1 MKKFK
6 YFILILFIILIVL
19 VVVYYKDTII
29 EVINDVLAEVVEP
42 ETPPVEDDKEDNKDP
57 ETVVSGE
64 LTIHFLELGNKNA
77 GDCTYIKAGD
87 VDILIDGGSMKSSS
101 TTIEKYIDKYCT
113 DGILEYVIV
122 THAHEDHI
130 AAFVD
135 SSSSVGIFSYYEVK
149 TIIDYA
155 LQNTT
160 SKISQ
165 DYIAAR
171 DKEVLAGAVRYSA
184 ADCVKGQNGAQK
196 VYQITEDITLEI
208 LDQKYYYEK
217 ASTENDY
224 SVCAMVSHGE
234 EHFLFTGDLE
244 LEGEESLVE
253 LNTLP
258 KVKVFKGGHHGSK
271 TSSNDCLL
279 SVIQPEIICICTCA
293 GSDEY
298 TRVTDNMFVTQEA
311 IDRMAKYTD
320 KIYVTSLAIY
330 EIAVATSNSKGV
342 KKGEEY
348 LSCTGFT
355 SMNGNIVV
363 TSNKDGVTVNCS
375 NNNIVLK
382 DSEWFNTEI
391 TLNGVTRKMRTWP
404 ANGK

>member
-1 MKKFK
+1 MGRRKRKKQNK
-6 YFILILFIILIVL
+6 ALNLILFIIFVICA
-19 VVVYYKDTII
+19 VVIAYLYKDEII
-29 EVINDVLAEVVEP
+29 AYLDVYLETDVE
-42 ETPPVEDDKEDNKDP
+42 TKEEEP
-57 ETVVSGE
+57 IIVVSDE
-64 LTIHFLELGNKNA
+64 LQIHFLELGNKNA

-87 VDILIDGGSMKSSS
+87 VDILIDAGSKKSSS
-101 TTIEKYIDKYCT
+101 STIESYVDKYCK

-135 SSSSVGIFSYYEVK
+135 SSSNKGIFSYYEVK
-149 TIIDYA
+149 TIIDFNDK
-155 LQNTT
+155 NTT
-160 SKISQ
+160 SKISEE
-165 DYIAAR
+165 YLEAR
-171 DKEVLAGAVRYSA
+171 DAEVSLGATRYSA
-184 ADCVKGQNGAQK
+184 ADCIKGENGGQK
-196 VYQITEDITLEI
+196 IFQLTENISLEV

-224 SVCAMVSHGE
+224 SVCVMINHGN

-244 LEGEESLVE
+244 KEGEESLVE
-253 LNTLP
+253 LNDLP

-279 SVIQPEIICICTCA
+279 DVIQPEIICICTCC

-311 IDRMAKYTD
+311 INRMAKHTNQ
-320 KIYVTSLAIY
+320 IYVTSLAVF
-330 EIAVATSNSKGV
+330 EVAVSTKNYGGIKEGDQ
-342 KKGEEY
+342 Y
-348 LSCTGFT
+348 LTTTGFK

-363 TSNKDGVTVNCS
+363 TSNSTGVTVNCS
-375 NNNIVLK
+375 NNNTILK
-382 DSEWFNTEI
+382 DTEWFNMEI

-404 ANGK
+404 SYGK